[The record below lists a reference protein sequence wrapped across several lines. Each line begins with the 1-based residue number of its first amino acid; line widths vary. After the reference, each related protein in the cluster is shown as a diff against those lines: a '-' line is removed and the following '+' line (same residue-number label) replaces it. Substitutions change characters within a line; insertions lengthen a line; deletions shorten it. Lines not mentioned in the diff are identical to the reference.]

1 MALHSRILG
10 RVRRHRHERQF
21 CGVSILQ
28 NPEAGRLIRS
38 RIEAGDPLMVS
49 RFSTCE
55 INVLNAYRQRKRPDF
70 SRQLNHLL
78 TGEPA
83 DYTEKI
89 RFQAHNNAGIF
100 PETDEGLDRFAQIT
114 LQSCEQ
120 IDILG
125 VWSRPLHQEQLLRDE
140 RCPSADLVALNA
152 IEPYYSPE
160 PWSVA
165 LAGKRVLVIHP
176 FEASIRN
183 QFEKRDQL
191 FSSPDVFPEFELQT
205 LRAVQS
211 NAGGESGFASW
222 SEALASMQKQMESIE
237 FDVALI
243 GAGAYGLPLA
253 AHAKLM
259 GRQAVH
265 MGGALQIFFGIKG
278 GRWDENPEINR
289 FYNEHWV
296 RPLPEET
303 PAKSDG
309 VEEGCYW

>member
-1 MALHSRILG
+1 MALHKKLLSRV
-10 RVRRHRHERQF
+10 RYRRHRNQFRRQT
-21 CGVSILQ
+21 VLQ
-28 NPEAGRLIRS
+28 TPEAGQLIRS
-38 RIEAGDPLMVS
+38 RIEAGVPLMVS

-55 INVLNAYRQRKRPDF
+55 INVLNAYRQRERSDF
-70 SRQLNHLL
+70 SRKLHHRLA
-78 TGEPA
+78 GEPT

-100 PETDEGLDRFAQIT
+100 PETVEGLDHFAQIT

-125 VWSRPLHQEQLLRDE
+125 VWSQPLHQEQLLRDE
-140 RCPSADLVALNA
+140 RCPSADLITLNT

-160 PWSVA
+160 PWSAA

-183 QFEKRDQL
+183 QFEKRDRI
-191 FSSPDVFPEFELQT
+191 FSSPDVLPEFELQT

-211 NAGGESGFASW
+211 NAGGESGFTSW
-222 SEALASMQKQMESIE
+222 SGALASMQRQMDGIE

-253 AHAKLM
+253 AHAKLQ
-259 GRQAVH
+259 GKQAIH
-265 MGGALQIFFGIKG
+265 MGGALQLLFGIQG
-278 GRWDENPEINR
+278 ARWDDRPEVNC

-303 PAKSDG
+303 PVQSG
-309 VEEGCYW
+309 RVEEGCYW